1 MKTASLQKHGWAS
14 GEEEPLCSRSGGRK
28 NERERCLAVSEH
40 ELSKKDSV
48 RKGNLAQ
55 NVRA

>member
-1 MKTASLQKHGWAS
+1 MCSWA
-14 GEEEPLCSRSGGRK
+14 GGRK

-40 ELSKKDSV
+40 ELSIKDSI